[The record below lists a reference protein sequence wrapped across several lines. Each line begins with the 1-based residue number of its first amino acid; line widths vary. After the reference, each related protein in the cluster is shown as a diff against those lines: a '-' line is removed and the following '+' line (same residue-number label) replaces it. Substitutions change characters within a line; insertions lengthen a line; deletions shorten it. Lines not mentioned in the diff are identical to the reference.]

1 VSRLI
6 SYALKDAP
14 DAARAALASRW
25 HLSEQYFTSSQ
36 VFAQALRHIM
46 GLRQWTQSLT
56 GRSLFLRMSQWLRC
70 PLLRA
75 I

>member
-1 VSRLI
+1 VSGLI
-6 SYALKDAP
+6 CYALTDAP
-14 DAARAALASRW
+14 DAARTAFASRW

-46 GLRQWTQSLT
+46 GLRQWTQSFT
-56 GRSLFLRMSQWLRC
+56 GRSLFLRMSQWLHC
-70 PLLRA
+70 PLPRA